1 MQDDERY
8 QWLLS
13 NRHLLISVKQ
23 LDGKIFRPGHMMDE
37 TQIATL
43 YRGQRYEDE
52 ADVPP
57 SDGRPML
64 RLRW

>member
-13 NRHLLISVKQ
+13 NRHLLITGKQ
-23 LDGKIFRPGHMMDE
+23 QDGKIFRARHVMDE
-37 TQIATL
+37 AQIATL

-52 ADVPP
+52 TDVPP
-57 SDGRPML
+57 SYGR
-64 RLRW
+64 RARTY